1 MTETLAT
8 SLDAVVCADAREAP
22 LRTSFT
28 RLSWQVPGLLL
39 RPVQS
44 ECHEDMHYRVSE
56 PLVKLPRRRVYTRV
70 SGPPAGLAWTHG
82 TSAVTT
88 VPSPA
93 GLVTIT

>member
-1 MTETLAT
+1 MRACAATVAVLPPIVRGGRLAAMTETLAT

-56 PLVKLPRRRVYTRV
+56 SLVKLPR
-70 SGPPAGLAWTHG
+70 
-82 TSAVTT
+82 
-88 VPSPA
+88 
-93 GLVTIT
+93 